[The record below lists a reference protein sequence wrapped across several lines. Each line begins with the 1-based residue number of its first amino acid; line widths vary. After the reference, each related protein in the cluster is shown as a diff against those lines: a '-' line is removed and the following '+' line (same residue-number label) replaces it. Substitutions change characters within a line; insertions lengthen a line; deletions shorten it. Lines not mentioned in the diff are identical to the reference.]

1 MTINALSDSTIH
13 LLGSSQVLTTPT
25 SLIKEL
31 IDNALDA
38 KATSIDILISQNTI
52 DKIEVRDNGHGIQ
65 LDDLDALGRRGHT
78 SKLTTFTE
86 LRNLGG
92 RSLGFRG
99 EALASACQLGDVSIT
114 TKTDGQPVGTCVKLK
129 AMGGIQSQSRT
140 SHPIGT
146 TVCVINFMSKLPVRK
161 QTALKEAPKTIGK
174 IQELVQRYAL
184 ARLSI
189 KLTLKIVKGTKGAWS
204 YAPRPHGGTKAS
216 VSLVI
221 GRDAAL
227 QCSETLLIFPD
238 SPDHPE
244 GSNVPAGVG
253 IANEVVTSR
262 FCLEAFLPRNDA
274 DQNKLGKGQYL
285 SVDSRPVAS
294 EKGTMKKII
303 TIFKKYL
310 RSGLTAKSSSEKV
323 KNPFIRLNIVC
334 PEASYD
340 PNVEPAKDD
349 IIFENEKLVLEAA
362 EKMFKNFYGECD
374 TVISRLAK
382 NNIETNS
389 AGFDI
394 LLARNTQQDSP
405 TPSAILNAPLTPKDS
420 PLATISDSNIMSNI
434 GPVTANN
441 ASNIAESE
449 NSEVSE
455 ESSALLGNRKWGC
468 DMSQDYT
475 EYTDDSHRRT
485 SVNKMQKQYGFNINR
500 QPVST
505 NLNPWVIAKMTAPIQ
520 DETATSSSTINT
532 NSSSDILLN
541 SIENDSL
548 QVVSP
553 QRVTA
558 AVPSPQSRRI
568 DKSNA
573 GVADILKSHSNFRSH
588 VHGSLMQSADFP
600 DPMTENDLP
609 VIHYRH
615 NHLNSNGFNTATNFV
630 ETSLMSPP
638 NTSPNMQQQKQ
649 TRGQGLN
656 KPFVPPFRTPNSSGV
671 SAGLVQ
677 TQLGL
682 PYQPFIVQREA
693 RDPPTATATS
703 APEAQQT
710 NPELEW
716 AMDFEHRKENATRRR
731 RDELQAMRETFQQPS
746 ATGQASSRQSPHKN
760 RYNAALASLGRPRES
775 LREFSPETNS
785 DGVKASLSD
794 SDPRGYLMKRQKSF
808 SVLSN
813 ITGGPR
819 KLKRA
824 QTLRLPLESIPADL
838 EIHRLLQTVSS
849 GIGGVSHLVTETSKQ
864 DTYVRRGTQFI
875 GFEMTATDREAV
887 GKKLYQVVEAW
898 MNSGRG
904 EKCDVEFVFGGL
916 DSLRGA

>member
-1 MTINALSDSTIH
+1 MTINALSESTIH

-38 KATSIDILISQNTI
+38 KATCIDILISQNTI
-52 DKIEVRDNGHGIQ
+52 DKIEVRDNGDGIQ
-65 LDDLDALGRRGHT
+65 LGDLDALGRRGHT

-146 TVCVINFMSKLPVRK
+146 TVCVMNFMSKLPVRK

-174 IQELVQRYAL
+174 IQQLVQRYAL
-184 ARLSI
+184 ARVSI
-189 KLTLKIVKGTKGAWS
+189 KLTLKIVKGAKGAWS
-204 YAPRPHGGTKAS
+204 YAPRPHGGIKDS

-221 GRDAAL
+221 GRDTAL
-227 QCSETLLIFPD
+227 QCSETSMIFSD
-238 SPDHPE
+238 SPDLHE
-244 GSNVPAGVG
+244 GSNVPSGLGAANGVP
-253 IANEVVTSR
+253 ASH

-274 DQNKLGKGQYL
+274 DPNKLGKGQYL

-310 RSGLTAKSSSEKV
+310 RSVLTAESSLEKIKS
-323 KNPFIRLNIVC
+323 PFIRLNIVC

-362 EKMFKNFYGECD
+362 ERMFKNFYGECD

-394 LLARNTQQDSP
+394 LLARNTQQDFP
-405 TPSAILNAPLTPKDS
+405 TPSAIVDPPLTPKDTHFVTS
-420 PLATISDSNIMSNI
+420 SNSIIMSNV
-434 GPVTANN
+434 GPATTND
-441 ASNIAESE
+441 ASSIAEPE

-455 ESSALLGNRKWGC
+455 EPSALRMNRKWGC

-475 EYTDDSHRRT
+475 EYTDDFCRRA
-485 SVNKMQKQYGFNINR
+485 SVNHMQNQYSFNSNQ
-500 QPVST
+500 QPIPID
-505 NLNPWVIAKMTAPIQ
+505 LNPWIIAKMTAPIQ

-532 NSSSDILLN
+532 NSSSNILLN
-541 SIENDSL
+541 SIKDDSL
-548 QVVSP
+548 QVMSP
-553 QRVTA
+553 RRVTA
-558 AVPSPQSRRI
+558 AVSSPQSRRI
-568 DKSNA
+568 DKPNA
-573 GVADILKSHSNFRSH
+573 SIADILQSHSNFRRH
-588 VHGSLMQSADFP
+588 VHESRMQSADFT
-600 DPMTENDLP
+600 DPMTQNDLP
-609 VIHYRH
+609 VINHRH
-615 NHLNSNGFNTATNFV
+615 SHLNINGFTTATNLV

-638 NTSPNMQQQKQ
+638 NTSPNMQQQKK
-649 TRGQGLN
+649 TGSQGLN
-656 KPFVPPFRTPNSSGV
+656 KPFIPPFRTPNSSGV
-671 SAGLVQ
+671 SVGLVQ
-677 TQLGL
+677 TQLKL
-682 PYQPFIVQREA
+682 PHQPFIVQREA
-693 RDPPTATATS
+693 SDPPIAAATS
-703 APEAQQT
+703 DPETQQT
-710 NPELEW
+710 NFELEW
-716 AMDFEHRKENATRRR
+716 AMDFEHRKEDATRRR
-731 RDELQAMRETFQQPS
+731 RDELQAMRELSQQQS
-746 ATGQASSRQSPHKN
+746 VTGQTSSRQSPHKN
-760 RYNAALASLGRPRES
+760 RYNAALASLGRPTENLEERS
-775 LREFSPETNS
+775 SETNTS
-785 DGVKASLSD
+785 GVKTSLPD

-808 SVLSN
+808 SVLSS

-824 QTLRLPLESIPADL
+824 QTLRLPLESIPVDL
-838 EIHRLLQTVSS
+838 ETRRLLQTVPS
-849 GIGGVSHLVTETSKQ
+849 GIDSISKLVMETSKQ
-864 DTYVRRGTQFI
+864 DTYVRRGIQAI
-875 GFEMTATDREAV
+875 GLEMTATDREAV

-898 MNSGRG
+898 MNLGRG
-904 EKCDVEFVFGGL
+904 EKCDVEFEFGGL
-916 DSLRGA
+916 GSLHGA